1 MTDKFRYGIIG
12 AGAMGR
18 EHIRNVNI
26 IDHAEIVA
34 LADPHADSI
43 QQSLTL
49 LNNEVKTFKNHREML
64 DADLVDGYIIS
75 SPNYTHIDVLKDV
88 ILSKKNLLIEKPM
101 CTSTKDCINF
111 KNLTT
116 NYPAT
121 IWTAMEYR
129 YMPPVRRMVE
139 EIHKNT
145 IGNLKMLSI
154 REHRFPFLV
163 KVNDWNRF
171 AINTGGTLV
180 EKCCHFFDLM
190 RLIVKSE
197 AIQVYASGNQDV
209 NHLDESYNNK
219 KPDILDNAFVIVD
232 FENGVRAMLDL
243 CMFAEN
249 SNNQEELCAI
259 GDKGKIET
267 AVPSARSGKNASELR
282 IGFRKDN
289 RTHNETVE
297 VDEKILKVGNHH
309 GSTYYEHLSFLEAIK
324 NNTPPEVSLEGG
336 LRAVAIGEAA
346 EISIKENR
354 VVMMND
360 FNL

>member
-49 LNNEVKTFKNHREML
+49 LNNEVKTFKNHKEML

-111 KNLTT
+111 KNLAT

-154 REHRFPFLV
+154 RELS
-163 KVNDWNRF
+163 
-171 AINTGGTLV
+171 
-180 EKCCHFFDLM
+180 
-190 RLIVKSE
+190 LIH
-197 AIQVYASGNQDV
+197 I
-209 NHLDESYNNK
+209 
-219 KPDILDNAFVIVD
+219 
-232 FENGVRAMLDL
+232 
-243 CMFAEN
+243 
-249 SNNQEELCAI
+249 
-259 GDKGKIET
+259 
-267 AVPSARSGKNASELR
+267 
-282 IGFRKDN
+282 
-289 RTHNETVE
+289 
-297 VDEKILKVGNHH
+297 
-309 GSTYYEHLSFLEAIK
+309 
-324 NNTPPEVSLEGG
+324 
-336 LRAVAIGEAA
+336 
-346 EISIKENR
+346 
-354 VVMMND
+354 
-360 FNL
+360 